1 MWCVPPANKYK
12 LIIRLLFCGLMSDL
26 ADVEGKPPPMT
37 VMMNFFEVV
46 MLFVRMLLDLCVCVC
61 VFLLYV
67 SCKQKVAGSLPG
79 AVCSMCVSVY
89 VCVFLLYVSC

>member
-46 MLFVRMLLDLCVCVC
+46 MLFVRMLLDLCLSVCVC
-61 VFLLYV
+61 V
-67 SCKQKVAGSLPG
+67 C
-79 AVCSMCVSVY
+79 VCILVICQMLTEGCW
-89 VCVFLLYVSC
+89 FTPRNNLFPQL